1 MRSSPTTRL
10 MCWPYKRALS
20 YLRRDKLK
28 KSFQIFLGLFGVIAI
43 LIASLHIFFG
53 PSAIPGSV
61 PVNPTMDSEDRF
73 YATLFAAFGVALIW
87 CIKDIEKKARE
98 VYFLTATFFIGGLAR
113 VVSISQ
119 VGLPNL
125 FFIAMTILELV
136 IPVYMA
142 YAQYQIV
149 REANA
154 RSSGKLG
161 TVY

>member
-1 MRSSPTTRL
+1 
-10 MCWPYKRALS
+10 
-20 YLRRDKLK
+20 
-28 KSFQIFLGLFGVIAI
+28 
-43 LIASLHIFFG
+43 
-53 PSAIPGSV
+53 
-61 PVNPTMDSEDRF
+61 MDSEDRF
-73 YATLFAAFGVALIW
+73 YATLFAAFGVVLIW
-87 CIKDIEKKARE
+87 CIRDIEQKARE